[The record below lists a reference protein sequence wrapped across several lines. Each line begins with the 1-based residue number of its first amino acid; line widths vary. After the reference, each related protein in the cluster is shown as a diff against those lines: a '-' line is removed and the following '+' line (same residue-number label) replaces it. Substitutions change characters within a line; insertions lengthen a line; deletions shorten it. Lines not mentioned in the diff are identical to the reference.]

1 MAGKS
6 PVKAAASSDTTST
19 PIPNPNQFKPPQIS
33 TKLTTPAAVKS
44 EIPSTPTR
52 SSRPSSIDADVIH
65 VPSYSRWFSWGKID
79 SCELRFLPEFF
90 DGRYPSKSPILYMYY
105 RNSIIKQ
112 FRENPSRKIFFTDA
126 RRTLLGDVGSVRRVF
141 DFLELWGLINYSA
154 SSTHLKDAALTSKH
168 SSTCGRFCGACRSL
182 CTFACFVHDKG
193 NFRVGLSNAD
203 FSRVEIT
210 NEAKA
215 DWLEKETSLLLE
227 AIIHYGDD
235 WKKVAQHVGGRTDK
249 DCIPH
254 FIKLPFG
261 EEYLG
266 HPCSDKAEPGFE
278 TNKRMRLTPLADASN
293 PIMAQAAFLSA
304 LAGVKVAEAATLAAL
319 TTLSEVDDTRASK
332 VGRGSLLRNTRQDIS
347 SDGDT
352 NLNALERAYADLDSL
367 LEKEEQDIERAIN
380 GITEVQMKEIQD
392 RILHFEE
399 LYLQME
405 KERQKFEGMK
415 NLLFIY
421 QLNLSF
427 GKSYAMKTEE
437 RVMEKVKTDFIIIV
451 CILFY
456 LPLQAMANREFLE
469 FKEIACQC
477 F

>member
-182 CTFACFVHDKG
+182 CTFACFVHDK
-193 NFRVGLSNAD
+193 
-203 FSRVEIT
+203 
-210 NEAKA
+210 
-215 DWLEKETSLLLE
+215 
-227 AIIHYGDD
+227 
-235 WKKVAQHVGGRTDK
+235 
-249 DCIPH
+249 
-254 FIKLPFG
+254 
-261 EEYLG
+261 
-266 HPCSDKAEPGFE
+266 
-278 TNKRMRLTPLADASN
+278 
-293 PIMAQAAFLSA
+293 AAFLSA

-332 VGRGSLLRNTRQDIS
+332 VGRGSLLRNTRQEADIS